1 MIIKKDKHP
10 NIVVVGSSSIDFV
23 LETPKIPQ
31 ANDTVLASESK
42 NVLGG
47 KGANQAIGTAR
58 LGAHVSLV
66 SCVGMDPYGQQV
78 MRNLSDEGIN
88 VGFVRETDEPTGT
101 AYVTTSKEGNAIVVI
116 PAANYCLNPSYIDDA
131 EKHIAAADLVLTQLE
146 IPIESFD
153 HLVRKCKK
161 LNKKLGIYA
170 APAKKLSQEA
180 IEYATFI
187 VAKSQDLRTLFG
199 DENVEDILKHYPNK
213 LFLRDDA
220 NSTSYFNGE
229 EMKYFRKNPENMSN
243 KMGMGDAFT
252 SGFSIALLHGNSIED
267 CVRLGNK
274 IALKVAEQLDSQRG
288 LPYLKDIL

>member
-1 MIIKKDKHP
+1 MIKIKDRHP

-66 SCVGMDPYGQQV
+66 SSIGMDPYGQQV
-78 MRNLSDEGIN
+78 KRNLSDEGVN

-116 PAANYCLNPSYIDDA
+116 PAANYCLKPKFIDDA
-131 EKHIAAADLVLTQLE
+131 DKHISIADLVLTQLE
-146 IPIESFD
+146 IPMESFN
-153 HLVRKCKK
+153 HLVDKCKK
-161 LNKKLGIYA
+161 INVKLGIYA
-170 APAKKLSQEA
+170 APARKISKEA
-180 IEYATFI
+180 IEYASFI
-187 VAKSQDLRTLFG
+187 VAKSQDLDTIFG
-199 DENVEDILKHYPNK
+199 EENVENILRHYPNK

-220 NSTSYFNGE
+220 NSTSYFDGE
-229 EMKYFRKNPENMSN
+229 EMKYFRKNPEKMNN

-252 SGFSIALLHGNSIED
+252 SGFSIAYLHDNPIED
-267 CVRLGNK
+267 CVKFGNK
-274 IALKVAEQLDSQRG
+274 VALKVAEELDSQRG
-288 LPYLKDIL
+288 LPRLKDVL